1 MADAGVL
8 EGDIQL
14 AHSAKAKRLVF
25 RDHQLTIFDGPF
37 SESKELVGG
46 FALMELAS
54 MDAAVAMATRY
65 AEILGGTLEMD
76 IRPVDGEA

>member
-1 MADAGVL
+1 LKKSDRGLSIAR
-8 EGDIQL
+8 IT
-14 AHSAKAKRLVF
+14 S
-25 RDHQLTIFDGPF
+25 LTILDGPF
-37 SESKELVGG
+37 SESKELIGG

-65 AEILGGTLEMD
+65 AELLGGTLEMD